1 MPFGNVLPQKIAPTS
16 TVTTPATNVGNV
28 TATPPREG
36 NGLDRFLRTHGA
48 HGDRGAHAP
57 HVPHDEAFL
66 LRPVHELS

>member
-1 MPFGNVLPQKIAPTS
+1 MPLEFPCIYPSSCFNENVVDIF
-16 TVTTPATNVGNV
+16 VGNM

-48 HGDRGAHAP
+48 HDDRGAHAP

-66 LRPVHELS
+66 LRLVHELS